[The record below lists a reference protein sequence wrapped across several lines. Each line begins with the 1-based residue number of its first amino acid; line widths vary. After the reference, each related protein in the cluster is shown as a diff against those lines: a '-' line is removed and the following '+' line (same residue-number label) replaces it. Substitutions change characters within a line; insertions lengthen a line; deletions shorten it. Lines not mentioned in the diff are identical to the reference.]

1 MPATHMEH
9 VLQHGFVLAEITKL
23 IKARPT
29 LSDAKLWRVEFTV
42 ERNSGRRHARVFLT
56 PLSPTE
62 PKFVFEI
69 LERDKLESAALWESG
84 TRVRLRD
91 SWSAAFS
98 PPEPAKESPSVTES
112 APPQT
117 DQPPPPAPPLAIDHA
132 APSEV
137 PVVKAPRR
145 ARAGRG
151 T

>member
-29 LSDAKLWRVEFTV
+29 LNDAKLWRVEFTV

-69 LERDKLESAALWESG
+69 LERDKMESAALWESG
-84 TRVRLRD
+84 TRARLREA
-91 SWSAAFS
+91 WAAVF
-98 PPEPAKESPSVTES
+98 EPKPAEKSPSVTES
-112 APPQT
+112 APQQT
-117 DQPPPPAPPLAIDHA
+117 DQPPPLEEAPVAI
-132 APSEV
+132 APK
-137 PVVKAPRR
+137 PR

-151 T
+151 TNS

>member
-29 LSDAKLWRVEFTV
+29 LNDAKLWRVEFTV

-69 LERDKLESAALWESG
+69 LERDKMESAALWESG
-84 TRVRLRD
+84 TRARLREA
-91 SWSAAFS
+91 WAAVF
-98 PPEPAKESPSVTES
+98 EPKPAEKSPSVTES
-112 APPQT
+112 ATPQT
-117 DQPPPPAPPLAIDHA
+117 DQPPPLEEAPVAI
-132 APSEV
+132 APK
-137 PVVKAPRR
+137 PR

-151 T
+151 TNS

>member
-29 LSDAKLWRVEFTV
+29 LNDAKLWRVEFTV

-69 LERDKLESAALWESG
+69 LERDKMESAALWESG
-84 TRVRLRD
+84 TRARLREA
-91 SWSAAFS
+91 WAAVFE
-98 PPEPAKESPSVTES
+98 PEPAKESPSVTES
-112 APPQT
+112 ATPQT
-117 DQPPPPAPPLAIDHA
+117 DQPPPLEEAPVAI
-132 APSEV
+132 APK
-137 PVVKAPRR
+137 PR

-151 T
+151 TNS

>member
-29 LSDAKLWRVEFTV
+29 LNDAKLWRVEFTV

-69 LERDKLESAALWESG
+69 LERDKMESAALWESG
-84 TRVRLRD
+84 TRARLREG
-91 SWSAAFS
+91 WAKAFS
-98 PPEPAKESPSVTES
+98 PPEPATEPAKESPSVTES
-112 APPQT
+112 ATPQT
-117 DQPPPPAPPLAIDHA
+117 DQPPPLEEAPVAI
-132 APSEV
+132 APK
-137 PVVKAPRR
+137 PR

-151 T
+151 TNS

>member
-29 LSDAKLWRVEFTV
+29 LNDAKLWRVEFTV

-69 LERDKLESAALWESG
+69 LERDKMESAALWESG
-84 TRVRLRD
+84 TRARLREL
-91 SWSAAFS
+91 WAAAFA
-98 PPEPAKESPSVTES
+98 PQPATEPAKESPSVTKS

-117 DQPPPPAPPLAIDHA
+117 DQPPPLEEAPVAI
-132 APSEV
+132 APK
-137 PVVKAPRR
+137 PR

-151 T
+151 TNS